1 MKWENIEL
9 KKVTEVIA
17 GQSPPSAFYNSKTK
31 GIPFFQGKADF
42 GNFNP
47 TVRYWTTKT
56 TKISLPGDILF
67 SVRAPVGSTNINNIK
82 ACIGRGLAAI
92 RPSEKIEL
100 KYLLHFFRYFEPRI
114 KNLGTGSTFKAITIK
129 TLKDIQILLPPL
141 PIQQQIADLLDTA
154 DALRRTTAEQ
164 LQQLDDLA
172 ESVFLEM
179 FGDVVRNEKGWEKKQ
194 LRKIGKIQTGNT
206 PPRSIEKYYG
216 NDVEWIKTDNINIPQ
231 MYLSKAKEFLSL
243 EGEKKGRTVDKGAIL
258 VTCIAGSKR
267 VIGNPAI
274 SDRKVAFNQQINSI
288 SPYKASSL
296 FLYYQF
302 IIAQPYVQS
311 FSTNGMKGMINKTAF
326 GNIEFIIPPIELQ
339 NEFEKIIEN
348 IEVQKAELKQSLQD
362 SEDLFKGL
370 LQEIFN

>member
-1 MKWENIEL
+1 MKWEEKEL
-9 KKVTEVIA
+9 KNYVNVLSGYAFKSKLFNKQEKGLPLIRVRDVGKSDPKTFYSGEYPKKYIIEKGDLLIA
-17 GQSPPSAFYNSKTK
+17 MDGEFRVSKWESSSALLN
-31 GIPFFQGKADF
+31 QR
-42 GNFNP
+42 
-47 TVRYWTTKT
+47 VC
-56 TKISLPGDILF
+56 KISVNKDISIEYF
-67 SVRAPVGSTNINNIK
+67 K
-82 ACIGRGLAAI
+82 YFLAKVLK
-92 RPSEKIEL
+92 KIEDKTSFVTVKHL
-100 KYLLHFFRYFEPRI
+100 SVKKI
-114 KNLGTGSTFKAITIK
+114 NSITIP
-129 TLKDIQILLPPL
+129 LPPL
-141 PIQQQIADLLDTA
+141 PIQHQIADLLDTA
-154 DALRRTTAEQ
+154 DALCRTTAEQ